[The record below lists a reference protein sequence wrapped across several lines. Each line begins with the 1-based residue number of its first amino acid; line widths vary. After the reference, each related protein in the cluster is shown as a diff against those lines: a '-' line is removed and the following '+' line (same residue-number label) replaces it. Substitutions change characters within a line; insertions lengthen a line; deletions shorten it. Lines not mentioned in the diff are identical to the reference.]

1 MQYLIY
7 ITIFLIP
14 FYFIR
19 FSIFDKIPTNVFEV
33 AVLITFLVTLVLAL
47 IRRKF
52 NSNGYLPYFLIVTAG
67 ASIILSQDMI
77 SALGIFK
84 GWFLIPLLLYLSII
98 NAFSEEDLP
107 KISIPLLFS
116 VVIVSAWAVLQKYG
130 IITTLFYQRG
140 DASFNQYLIEH
151 SRVFG
156 PFESPNYLAMFI
168 VPAALLTIPVFSLIH
183 NKIVKVFLALI
194 YLLPLAA
201 LLLSGSRGGVI
212 GLVLAVLI
220 YLFVSKKDKF
230 FNSTIISGGFAIAVF
245 LAIALAAYKFG
256 FDPKSDSIRIEIYKY
271 SLQML
276 KSNWHF
282 GIGLGD
288 FYTNISAIN
297 PMADSFRTFALP
309 YALHPH
315 NIFLAFWLNLGLAG
329 FLVFVGLL
337 ISFFWRMH
345 KYQSKSLLWAGA
357 LMAMIAILAHGLFDS
372 TYWKNDLSALFWL
385 TMAVSYMIVQ
395 RPISGQMTKSETIPV
410 SAKASVWAR
419 PSRDRRAEVGNQKKL
434 LND

>member
-1 MQYLIY
+1 MSYLIY

-19 FSIFDKIPTNVFEV
+19 FSVFHRIPTNIFEV
-33 AVLITFLVTLVLAL
+33 AVLITFLVTLVLA
-47 IRRKF
+47 IVRKKF
-52 NSNGYLPYFLIVTAG
+52 NSNGYLPYFLLITAG
-67 ASIILSQDMI
+67 ASIILSQDMV

-84 GWFLIPLLLYLSII
+84 GWFLIPVLLYLSII
-98 NAFSEEDLP
+98 NAFSQEELP
-107 KISIPLLFS
+107 KISVPLLFS
-116 VVIVSAWAVLQKYG
+116 VIIVSIWAILQKYG

-140 DASFNQYLIEH
+140 DASFNQYLTEH

-168 VPAALLTIPVFSLIH
+168 VPASLLTIPVFSLIQS
-183 NKIVKVFLALI
+183 KIVKVFLALI

-201 LLLSGSRGGVI
+201 LLLSGSRGGII

-230 FNSTIISGGFAIAVF
+230 FNSTIISTGFAIVVF
-245 LAIALAAYKFG
+245 SAMALAAYKFG
-256 FDPKSDSIRIEIYKY
+256 FDPKSDSVRIEIYKY
-271 SLQML
+271 SLQIL
-276 KSNWHF
+276 RNNWHF

-288 FYTNISAIN
+288 FYTNISAIT
-297 PMADSFRTFALP
+297 PLAESFKTFALP

-329 FLVFVGLL
+329 FLVFIGLL
-337 ISFFWRMH
+337 ISFFWRMFKH
-345 KYQSKSLLWAGA
+345 QGKNLLWGGA
-357 LMAMIAILAHGLFDS
+357 LMAMIAILTHGMFDS

-385 TMAVSYMIVQ
+385 TMAVGWIVCSSKMSKE
-395 RPISGQMTKSETIPV
+395 ISNSP
-410 SAKASVWAR
+410 
-419 PSRDRRAEVGNQKKL
+419 N
-434 LND
+434 

>member
-19 FSIFDKIPTNVFEV
+19 FSLFGRIPTNVFEV
-33 AVLITFLVTLVLAL
+33 AVLITFLITLVLSI
-47 IRRKF
+47 IRKRF
-52 NSNGYLPYFLIVTAG
+52 NSNGYLPYFLLITAG
-67 ASIILSQDMI
+67 ASIILSQDMTG
-77 SALGIFK
+77 ALGIFK
-84 GWFLIPLLLYLSII
+84 GWFLVPILLYLSII
-98 NAFSEEDLP
+98 NAFKKEDLP
-107 KISIPLLFS
+107 KISVPLLFS
-116 VVIVSAWAVLQKYG
+116 VTVVSIWAILQKFG
-130 IITTLFYQRG
+130 IITTLFYQTG
-140 DASFNQYLIEH
+140 DASFNQYLTEH

-168 VPAALLTIPVFSLIH
+168 VPAALLTIPVFSLVQS
-183 NKIVKVFLALI
+183 KITKVFLALL

-230 FNSTIISGGFAIAVF
+230 FNSTIVSTGFAIVVF
-245 LAIALAAYKFG
+245 LVIALAAYKFG
-256 FDPKSDSIRIEIYKY
+256 FDPKSDSVRIEIYKY
-271 SLQML
+271 SLQIL

-288 FYTNISAIN
+288 FYTNISAIT
-297 PMADSFRTFALP
+297 PMASSFRTFALP

-329 FLVFVGLL
+329 FLVFIGLL
-337 ISFFWRMH
+337 ISFFWKMF
-345 KYQSKSLLWAGA
+345 KYQSKNLLWGAA

-385 TMAVSYMIVQ
+385 TMAVSYIICSSKMSQ
-395 RPISGQMTKSETIPV
+395 EISNLPNS
-410 SAKASVWAR
+410 
-419 PSRDRRAEVGNQKKL
+419 
-434 LND
+434 